1 MREIIHISTGQCGN
15 QIGAAFWETICG
27 EHGLDFN
34 GNLKSNATDLQ
45 KDKLGVYFNEA
56 SSGKYVP
63 RSINVDLEPG
73 TIDAVKNSNIGNL
86 FRPDNYIFGQSSAG
100 NVWAKGHYTEGA

>member
-34 GNLKSNATDLQ
+34 GTYHGHDDIQ
-45 KDKLGVYFNEA
+45 KERLNVYFNEA
-56 SSGKYVP
+56 PSV
-63 RSINVDLEPG
+63 
-73 TIDAVKNSNIGNL
+73 
-86 FRPDNYIFGQSSAG
+86 
-100 NVWAKGHYTEGA
+100 